1 MSNEEVKG
9 VEITKLQKT
18 VESLSL
24 ELDAAKLAT
33 VNECNKNAVLQNQ
46 LMLSMKEKSS
56 LERELTTLADLRN
69 ENAVLKVA
77 MFTYITECPRR
88 ICISE
93 L

>member
-1 MSNEEVKG
+1 MSNEEVKV

-77 MFTYITECPRR
+77 TFTYIPVMP
-88 ICISE
+88 
-93 L
+93 

>member
-1 MSNEEVKG
+1 MSNDEVKG

-46 LMLSMKEKSS
+46 LMSSMKEKSS

-69 ENAVLKVA
+69 ENAVLKVP
-77 MFTYITECPRR
+77 MFTYITVMPRR

-93 L
+93 F